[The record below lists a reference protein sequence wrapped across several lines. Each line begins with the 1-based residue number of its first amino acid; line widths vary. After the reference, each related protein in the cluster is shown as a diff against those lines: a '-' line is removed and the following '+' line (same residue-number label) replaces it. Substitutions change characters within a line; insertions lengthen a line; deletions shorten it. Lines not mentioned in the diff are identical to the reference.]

1 MVVDSLQQ
9 TQPIIRIKGKSYH
22 INVKEYES
30 FIQQCEKFM
39 CVDDEGIETM
49 IQVVTDQLIDN
60 ANPNTTIEEL
70 RPQLKFI
77 REVSFLLRNLLTP
90 AEEENEN

>member
-9 TQPIIRIKGKSYH
+9 TQPIVRIKGKPYH

-30 FIQQCEKFM
+30 FMLQCEQFM

-60 ANPNTTIEEL
+60 ASPSTTIEEL

-77 REVSFLLRNLLTP
+77 REVSFLLKNLLTP
-90 AEEENEN
+90 AEEENED